1 MTTTTAPKNYLL
13 NIQVLRFVAAF
24 LVVLGHVLTSA
35 DRMPLQNG
43 ELALTRSFADTF
55 GVGVDIFFII
65 SGFIMFYLCHDK
77 FGRKG
82 ESRSFLLRRFIRVV
96 PIYWAFTALMVIS
109 ILIFADQVTTAIINP
124 EHLLAS
130 LAFIPWMNPD
140 GIMRPVLKLGWT
152 LNYEIFF
159 YLAFGLVL
167 NLPRRVA
174 LPLLFS
180 AFLAAVALN
189 ALLPSDLWI
198 LKFWSDPIILEFL
211 LGIGLAAAFLRDWR
225 LSFAQ
230 AAGLIALACF
240 TLIVLV
246 PIAQLHGVTFRPLVY
261 GVPSLMICAAFAFGP
276 QMSADRLLDRALVL
290 FGTASY
296 CLYLSHPFI
305 LNAVERLGPGWWT
318 DHPRAFVTA
327 ACAASIF
334 GSIALYLCLE
344 RPLVALFSRLAGA
357 SGRFRRAKPVP
368 VIQPNALAVEKS

>member
-1 MTTTTAPKNYLL
+1 MITRTATKNYLL

-35 DRMPLQNG
+35 DRMPLQG
-43 ELALTRSFADTF
+43 DQLSLTRSFADSF
-55 GVGVDIFFII
+55 GIGVDIFFII

-77 FGRKG
+77 FGQKG
-82 ESRSFLLRRFIRVV
+82 QSSSFLLRRFIRVV
-96 PIYWAFTALMVIS
+96 PIYWAFTALMVAS

-159 YLAFGLVL
+159 YLAFGLAL
-167 NLPRRVA
+167 NLPRRIA
-174 LPLLFS
+174 LPVLFS
-180 AFLAAVALN
+180 VFLMAVAFN
-189 ALLPSDLWI
+189 AFVPSELWI

-211 LGIGLAAAFLRDWR
+211 LGIGLAAAFLREWR
-225 LSFAQ
+225 LSFTQ
-230 AAGLIALACF
+230 SAALIALACF
-240 TLIVLV
+240 TLIFLV
-246 PIAQLHGVTFRPLVY
+246 PVAQLHGVTFRPLIF
-261 GVPSLMICAAFAFGP
+261 GIPSLMICAAFAFGP

-305 LNAVERLGPGWWT
+305 LNAVERMGIGWWST
-318 DHPRAFVTA
+318 HPGAFVMA
-327 ACAASIF
+327 ACVASVF
-334 GSIALYLCLE
+334 GSIGLYLWLE
-344 RPLVALFSRLAGA
+344 RPLVRLFSRFGKLSTGL
-357 SGRFRRAKPVP
+357 RRAPAEP
-368 VIQPNALAVEKS
+368 LAVEKS